1 MCSCRWPPTIGRSDM
16 YLGQVAQKATETV
29 VSINFLIPCLPLQLL
44 AGDPAIP
51 TGPSARGPHAR
62 GVLAN
67 HPHPSLPLEKHLL
80 KLLCD
85 PLLLVGLGQAEGA
98 QGAPVLRLCP
108 PRSPL
113 LPSCLLWVNRFLMI
127 HQSGRCKYSSR

>member
-1 MCSCRWPPTIGRSDM
+1 M
-16 YLGQVAQKATETV
+16 L
-29 VSINFLIPCLPLQLL
+29 LL
-44 AGDPAIP
+44 AGDPSIP
-51 TGPSARGPHAR
+51 TGPGARGPHAG

-108 PRSPL
+108 PWSPL
-113 LPSCLLWVNRFLMI
+113 LPPRLLWVPKFLMI
-127 HQSGRCKYSSR
+127 H